1 MFLNHKDIAETAK
14 LAYPVLIG
22 QLGHMMM
29 GVVDSVMVGKVGPAP
44 LAAASIGHGLFVLI
58 LIFGIGV
65 SLAATPMVSMAIG
78 AGREEESGIVFRQS
92 LLVNMALSVL
102 LAVTAY
108 YGANLIGYLNQPKEV
123 EVEAIAYMQTLA
135 WSIIPVMLFQTY
147 KQFLEG
153 LSIVKPAMVVT
164 LLANMVNIFGNWV
177 LIFGNLGFPALGLVG
192 AGWATFLTR
201 TSMAIG
207 LTWYVSAAARFKK
220 FDPTLQYRRIDRRM
234 ISRILKIGVPS
245 GLQYF
250 FEVGA
255 FAGSAV
261 IIGWLGT
268 AELAAHQ
275 IAINLASISFMFA
288 LSISAAAAIR
298 VGNAVGK
305 KDVRRTWEAGL
316 SGFILAGLVM
326 GSFGVIFILL
336 RYFLPGL
343 YIDDPEVI
351 RIAGSLLLIAAL
363 FQLSDGTQAVGLGAL
378 RGIQDTKIP
387 MVYTFLA
394 YWVVGLPGGYL
405 LGFIFN
411 LGVEGV
417 WIALLCA
424 LSVSAILLFT
434 RFRIKSKVVYDL

>member
-1 MFLNHKDIAETAK
+1 MYSYRADITETAK

-29 GVVDSVMVGKVGPAP
+29 GVVDSLMVGKIGPAP
-44 LAAASIGHGLFVLI
+44 LAAASIGHGLFVMV

-65 SLAATPMVSMAIG
+65 SVAATPMVSMAVG
-78 AGREEESGIVFRQS
+78 AGREEESGIIFRQS
-92 LLVNMALSVL
+92 LLVNMVLSIF
-102 LAVTAY
+102 LAIISF
-108 YGANLIGYLNQPKEV
+108 YGADLIGYLDQPPEV
-123 EVEAIAYMQTLA
+123 AIQAIAYMQTLA

-147 KQFLEG
+147 KQFIEG
-153 LSIVKPAMVVT
+153 LSVVKPAMIVT
-164 LLANMVNIFGNWV
+164 LMANLVNIFGNWV
-177 LIFGNLGFPALGLVG
+177 LIFGNLGFPEMGLVG

-201 TSMAIG
+201 MTMAIV
-207 LTWYVSAAARFKK
+207 LTWYISAAGRFKK
-220 FDPTLQYRRIDRRM
+220 FDPTLHYRKINRRM
-234 ISRILKIGVPS
+234 ILKILRVGVPS

-288 LSISAAAAIR
+288 LSISGAAAIR
-298 VGNAVGK
+298 VGTAIGK
-305 KDVRRTWEAGL
+305 RDVRKTWNAGI
-316 SGFILAGLVM
+316 SAFILAGLVM
-326 GSFGVIFILL
+326 GTFGVIFILF

-343 YIDDPEVI
+343 YVEDPGVI
-351 RIAGSLLLIAAL
+351 KIAGSLLLIAAL

-387 MVYTFLA
+387 MIFTFVA
-394 YWVVGLPGGYL
+394 YWIVGLPGGYL
-405 LGFIFN
+405 LGFTFG

-424 LSVSAILLFT
+424 LSVSAILLFS
-434 RFRIKSKVVYDL
+434 RFRIKSRGAHRL